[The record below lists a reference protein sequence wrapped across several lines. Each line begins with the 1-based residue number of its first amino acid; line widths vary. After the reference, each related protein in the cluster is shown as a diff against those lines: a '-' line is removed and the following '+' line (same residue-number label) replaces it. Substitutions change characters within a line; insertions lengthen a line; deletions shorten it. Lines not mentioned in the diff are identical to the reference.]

1 MARWKSRGGKN
12 QTREEKRRRQK
23 VREEKESEVQKC
35 ESLCFLKVVAPEDG
49 KKGSLKRPGRSHLA
63 R

>member
-1 MARWKSRGGKN
+1 MAKWKSRGGKN
-12 QTREEKRRRQK
+12 QTEEKRRRQK

-35 ESLCFLKVVAPEDG
+35 EPLCFLKVVAPEGG
-49 KKGSLKRPGRSHLA
+49 KIGSLKRRGRSHLA